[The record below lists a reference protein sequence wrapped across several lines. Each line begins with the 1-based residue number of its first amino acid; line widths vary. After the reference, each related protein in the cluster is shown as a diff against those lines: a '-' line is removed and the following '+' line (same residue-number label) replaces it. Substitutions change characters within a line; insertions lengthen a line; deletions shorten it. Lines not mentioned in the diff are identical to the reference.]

1 MIIAFFALCCFF
13 FLLTVLSLTR
23 WCSMETSNTSG
34 QSKSGDNLSTNG
46 SSNGSPNI
54 VNTLLVFIVIT
65 CIARLVG
72 WTACTTYYF

>member
-1 MIIAFFALCCFF
+1 
-13 FLLTVLSLTR
+13 
-23 WCSMETSNTSG
+23 METTNTSG